1 MDVTTSNAVS
11 TVQSVSISL
20 SQTWKLETCPKILT
34 SWLIDKLP
42 SSKNILDKNLI
53 KVFILFVNKQ
63 KIQDTTA
70 LHWHFLALRKS
81 GFKYLPCFPLDLM

>member
-11 TVQSVSISL
+11 TVQSVSICL

-70 LHWHFLALRKS
+70 MTLS
-81 GFKYLPCFPLDLM
+81 GTEKVWF

>member
-1 MDVTTSNAVS
+1 MDATTSNAVS

-53 KVFILFVNKQ
+53 KVFILFVNKHKFSLLWGEAQ
-63 KIQDTTA
+63 
-70 LHWHFLALRKS
+70 LC
-81 GFKYLPCFPLDLM
+81 LPHVCL

>member
-11 TVQSVSISL
+11 TVQSVSICL

-70 LHWHFLALRKS
+70 LALS
-81 GFKYLPCFPLDLM
+81 GTEKVWFYIFAWFST